1 MRRIRLIATDLDGT
15 LLDPQGCVTPRT
27 RAAIDALTAS
37 GVVLA
42 LATARRWTGAALAAA
57 SVAFQGPVIVFDGAM
72 IRSYPDGEIL
82 SASPLGSAVAQRAA
96 EAMATYGIQPIV
108 QFSDHYDEYLHVAEE
123 AANPAWTADYLP
135 AFHQQIRYCPVNQ
148 LCDSGVD
155 PMRLVAFGPIGVL
168 RRTAVDLAA
177 YNCGRQLLLTGNYG
191 VAELTMFSP
200 SASKGQALTAL
211 ADSLGIS
218 LEETMAV
225 GDGVNDVSMLRA
237 AGLGVAMGQA
247 PRRVRASADLVTASN
262 AEDGLA
268 QVIED
273 VILGSGKMLKLMEES
288 SRWPGRLVL

>member
-1 MRRIRLIATDLDGT
+1 
-15 LLDPQGCVTPRT
+15 
-27 RAAIDALTAS
+27 
-37 GVVLA
+37 
-42 LATARRWTGAALAAA
+42 
-57 SVAFQGPVIVFDGAM
+57 
-72 IRSYPDGEIL
+72 
-82 SASPLGSAVAQRAA
+82 
-96 EAMATYGIQPIV
+96 
-108 QFSDHYDEYLHVAEE
+108 
-123 AANPAWTADYLP
+123 
-135 AFHQQIRYCPVNQ
+135 
-148 LCDSGVD
+148 
-155 PMRLVAFGPIGVL
+155 
-168 RRTAVDLAA
+168 
-177 YNCGRQLLLTGNYG
+177 
-191 VAELTMFSP
+191 MFSP

-288 SRWPGRLVL
+288 SRWPGRLFQ